1 MVSFDIYS
9 VKQRW
14 KLLIFIASVFIGSG
28 SLLYTNKLVN
38 DLAREE
44 RKKIELWAEATRLIA
59 VTSQDTELL
68 NFLLKVT
75 ENNTTIPVILTDSSY
90 NIIYH
95 RNVIFRGSE
104 QGEYL
109 KTRLKKFHNT
119 TTPIQIQLDGL
130 GLNYLF
136 YDDSYILKRLA
147 MYPYIQLS
155 VILIFII
162 VSYLAFSASRKA
174 EQNKVWVGL
183 SRETA
188 HQLGTPTS
196 SLMAW
201 VELLKEKF
209 VNDDLIRELEH
220 DVNRLQV
227 ITARFSNIGSQ
238 PILSSTEIS
247 EVVAKAVEYMKLRIP
262 ASVSISY
269 SSDRKYYVP
278 MNVNLFH
285 WVIENL
291 IKNGLDAI
299 GNQGTIDIKLFEDD
313 HTVCIDIKD
322 SGKGL
327 ARKDFKRVFKPGYT
341 TKSRGWGLGLSLARR
356 IIDDYHQ
363 GKIYVL
369 QSEIGK
375 GTIFRIELKK
385 NRDGRHKASV

>member
-44 RKKIELWAEATRLIA
+44 RKKIELWANATRLIA
-59 VTSQDTELL
+59 ITSQDTELL

-75 ENNTTIPVILTDSSY
+75 ENNTTIPVILTDSCY

-95 RNVIFRGSE
+95 RNIIFLGSD

-109 KTRLKKFHNT
+109 KTRLKKFQNT
-119 TTPIQIQLDGL
+119 TIPIQIQLDGL

-162 VSYLAFSASRKA
+162 ASYLAFSASRKA

-196 SLMAW
+196 LLMAW

-209 VNDDLIRELEH
+209 VNDDLIQELEH
-220 DVNRLQV
+220 DVNRLQI

-238 PILSSTEIS
+238 PILSNTEIS
-247 EVVAKAVEYMKLRIP
+247 GIVAKAVEYMKLRIP

-269 SSDRKYYVP
+269 SHDRNYYVP

-299 GNQGTIDIKLFEDD
+299 GNQGTIDIKLFEED

-385 NRDGRHKASV
+385 NRVGRHKTPV